1 MLIAPDFRTCGKR
14 ILVNG
19 MSDPTEILEN
29 MADALADVS
38 ADGAWQLGP
47 KFSNSRKCDVY
58 PVSNSNSAHSLIL
71 KIYRQGATSEQAP
84 GLQFR
89 ALERL
94 EKSAP
99 QIAAPRAIAFDADK
113 RAILMERIDG
123 SPIKKAF
130 WLQAFKPTT
139 RNNIVRE
146 IGKWLRA
153 FHEISHIADQPL
165 DGAKLARKLATQQQ
179 KHQQSGQNSSLMHG
193 IKSFSDIATK
203 LEVPTPHALL
213 HGDFTT
219 SNVLIGDN
227 GPVGIDMW
235 GSRMGPVFED
245 AARFISYAGINTPY
259 ALSPTPWHPDAA
271 LTQSL
276 AAGYGKSILDLRSK
290 SWSLI
295 LWYQYLRRWIVYSG
309 RAQSS
314 NVLSGRHW
322 QCKRAERASLSLQS
336 WLEDCL

>member
-1 MLIAPDFRTCGKR
+1 MLIAPDFRTRGKR

-19 MSDPTEILEN
+19 MSDPTELLEK
-29 MADALADVS
+29 MADALADIS
-38 ADGAWQLGP
+38 ADGVWQLGP
-47 KFSNSRKCDVY
+47 KFSNSRKCDLY
-58 PVSNSNSAHSLIL
+58 PVTNANSSRCLIL
-71 KIYRQGATSEQAP
+71 KIYRQGSTSEQAP

-99 QIAAPRAIAFDADK
+99 HIAAPRAVAFDVDK
-113 RAILMERIDG
+113 RAILMDRIDG
-123 SPIKKAF
+123 TPTNKVF

-139 RNNIVRE
+139 RNNTVSD

-153 FHEISHIADQPL
+153 FHEVSHIADQPL
-165 DGAKLARKLATQQQ
+165 DGAKLARKIVTQLQ
-179 KHQQSGQNSSLMHG
+179 KHQQCEKDSALMRG
-193 IKSFSDIATK
+193 IESFDGIATK
-203 LEVPTPHALL
+203 LEGSTPHALL

-219 SNVLIGDN
+219 SNVLIGDS

-245 AARFISYAGINTPY
+245 AARFISYAGINTPF
-259 ALSPTPWHPDAA
+259 ALSPTPWHPDSA
-271 LTQSL
+271 LSQSL
-276 AAGYGKSILDLRSK
+276 ASGYGKGLLDLCSRS
-290 SWSLI
+290 WTLI

-309 RAQSS
+309 HAKSS
-314 NVLSGRHW
+314 NALNVKHW
-322 QCKRAERASLSLQS
+322 QSKRAEQAALSLQS